1 MAVDLTNTRGQT
13 GTRSPVASLIDR
25 GALDGAL
32 RGDTTAVGA
41 FREALRT
48 ASAELGERFRRNE
61 PIEGLVTARAGVV
74 DQIILS
80 AWLHFAEELRES
92 ADLVAVGGY
101 GRGELHPQSDIDL
114 LILLDSTEDDA
125 DEAIGR
131 FLTFLWD
138 IGLEVGHSV
147 RTIDDCEA
155 QARGDV
161 TVLTT
166 LMETRLLHGPGRLFA
181 ELPVRIGSEHMWSS
195 AEFFVA
201 KLEEQKA
208 RHARYHDTAYNLEP
222 NVKGSPGGLRDIQM
236 ISWLA
241 RRHLGAKSLSELV
254 THDFLTDGQLRILTA
269 GRAFLWRIRFG
280 LHLLTGRR
288 EDRLLFDHQVKLAQM
303 LGYEDAS
310 FTLAVEQLMQRYYR
324 TVMELSRLNEMLL
337 QLFEEAILLD
347 KNEPPVPLGPRFQSR
362 NGYLEV
368 TDEQVFARD
377 PSALLEIFLL
387 LEQNLDLRGVNARTI
402 ALVKQHLWLI
412 DEEFRQNPRHHRL
425 FLDILRA
432 PQGVTRTL
440 KRMNTYGVLGLYIP
454 AFGRI
459 VGRMQYDLF
468 HAYTVD
474 AHTLFVVENLRR
486 FALPRFDDEFP
497 ACSTVMQRLEK
508 PEVAYLAG
516 LFHDIAKGRG
526 GDHSELGAV
535 DAEAFCLEH
544 GMSRYDAR
552 LVAWLVQH
560 HLLLSLTAQKKDLN
574 DPNVVNAFART
585 VGDQTHL
592 DYLYVLTVADVRGT
606 NPKMWNSWKD
616 TLFSELYQSTR
627 RALRRG
633 VSNPIDKEEFIT
645 GRQTQAEQLLL
656 QSGLP
661 RERWQH
667 IWTSFTE
674 EYFLRHRPEE
684 IAWHTRLVESGNPG
698 SISVDVS
705 EVVSPG
711 VTSVAVYSPEET
723 RSFVRATAVLDELG
737 LTIVDARIVPLAQA
751 QSLDTYWL
759 LESDGSSITERR
771 RLDEIR
777 HRLLKALTS
786 GSGQS
791 LKVTRR
797 APRQVRM
804 FSTPVQITISRDA
817 LNPRTIVELVAG
829 DRPGLLFQ
837 VAKVFD
843 QERVAL
849 QNAKI
854 ATVGE
859 RAEDVFFVTNANHQ
873 PLDEAS
879 AERLGKALRES
890 LTDART

>member
-1 MAVDLTNTRGQT
+1 VAANVDNG
-13 GTRSPVASLIDR
+13 R
-25 GALDGAL
+25 GATGAL
-32 RGDTTAVGA
+32 ELVDRAALDRAWDGETTTIGP
-41 FREALRT
+41 FRDALRS
-48 ASAELGERFRRNE
+48 ASEQLAERFRRNE
-61 PIEGLVTARAGVV
+61 PIETLVTARAHVI
-74 DQIILS
+74 DQIIVS
-80 AWLHFAEELRES
+80 SWLHFAGDLKSS

-101 GRGELHPQSDIDL
+101 GRGELHPHSDIDL
-114 LILLDSTEDDA
+114 LVLIDNTDNDA

-147 RTIDDCEA
+147 RTLDDCET
-155 QARGDV
+155 QARADV
-161 TVLTT
+161 SVLTT
-166 LMETRLLHGPGRLFA
+166 LMETRLLHGPGRLFG
-181 ELPVRIGSEHMWSS
+181 ELPARIATDRMWSS
-195 AEFFVA
+195 AEFFQA
-201 KLEEQKA
+201 KTEEQRE
-208 RHARYHDTAYNLEP
+208 RHSRYHDTAYNLEP

-236 ISWLA
+236 ITWLA
-241 RRHLGAKSLSELV
+241 RRHLGAKSLAELV
-254 THDFLTDGQLRILTA
+254 QHNFLTEGQLRILTS
-269 GRAFLWRIRFG
+269 GQAFLWRIRFG

-288 EDRLLFDHQVKLAQM
+288 EDRLLFDHQVKLSKM
-303 LGYEDAS
+303 FGYEDAS

-347 KNEPPVPLGPRFQSR
+347 KNAPTVPLGPRFQSR

-368 TDEQVFARD
+368 TDEQVFMRE

-425 FLDILRA
+425 FLDVLRA

-497 ACSTVMQRLEK
+497 HCSAVMQRLEK

-535 DAEAFCLEH
+535 DAEAFCREH

-574 DPNVVNAFART
+574 DPQVINEFART

-616 TLFSELYQSTR
+616 TLFADLYHSTR

-645 GRQTQAEQLLL
+645 TRQARAEQLLT
-656 QSGLP
+656 QAGLP
-661 RERWQH
+661 RERWQQ
-667 IWTSFTE
+667 IWANYTE

-684 IAWHTRLVESGNPG
+684 IAWHTRVLESGNPG
-698 SISVDVS
+698 SIVVDVNDT
-705 EVVSPG
+705 VQPG
-711 VTSVAVYSPEET
+711 LTSVAVYSPKET

-737 LTIVDARIVPLAQA
+737 LTIVDARIVPLAEAQA
-751 QSLDTYWL
+751 LDTYCV
-759 LESDGSSITERR
+759 LESDGSAISERR

-777 HRLLKALTS
+777 NRLLKALTS
-786 GSGQS
+786 GNDQQMR
-791 LKVTRR
+791 VTRR

-804 FSTPVQITISRDA
+804 FSTPVQITTSRDPS
-817 LNPRTIVELVAG
+817 NPRTIVELVAG
-829 DRPGLLFQ
+829 DRPGLLFE
-837 VAKVFD
+837 VAKIFD
-843 QERVAL
+843 QEHVAL

-859 RAEDVFFVTNANHQ
+859 RAEDVFFVTNAEHT
-873 PLDEAS
+873 PLDDAS
-879 AERLGKALRES
+879 AERLGKALREG
-890 LTDART
+890 LADPRN

>member
-1 MAVDLTNTRGQT
+1 MRRLC
-13 GTRSPVASLIDR
+13 RS
-25 GALDGAL
+25 
-32 RGDTTAVGA
+32 
-41 FREALRT
+41 
-48 ASAELGERFRRNE
+48 
-61 PIEGLVTARAGVV
+61 
-74 DQIILS
+74 
-80 AWLHFAEELRES
+80 
-92 ADLVAVGGY
+92 
-101 GRGELHPQSDIDL
+101 
-114 LILLDSTEDDA
+114 
-125 DEAIGR
+125 
-131 FLTFLWD
+131 
-138 IGLEVGHSV
+138 
-147 RTIDDCEA
+147 
-155 QARGDV
+155 
-161 TVLTT
+161 
-166 LMETRLLHGPGRLFA
+166 
-181 ELPVRIGSEHMWSS
+181 
-195 AEFFVA
+195 
-201 KLEEQKA
+201 
-208 RHARYHDTAYNLEP
+208 
-222 NVKGSPGGLRDIQM
+222 
-236 ISWLA
+236 
-241 RRHLGAKSLSELV
+241 
-254 THDFLTDGQLRILTA
+254 
-269 GRAFLWRIRFG
+269 
-280 LHLLTGRR
+280 
-288 EDRLLFDHQVKLAQM
+288 
-303 LGYEDAS
+303 
-310 FTLAVEQLMQRYYR
+310 
-324 TVMELSRLNEMLL
+324 
-337 QLFEEAILLD
+337 
-347 KNEPPVPLGPRFQSR
+347 GPRFQSR

-368 TDEQVFARD
+368 TDEQVFMRE

-425 FLDILRA
+425 FLDVLRA

-497 ACSTVMQRLEK
+497 HCSTVMQRLEK

-535 DAEAFCLEH
+535 DAEAFCREH

-552 LVAWLVQH
+552 IVAWLVQH

-574 DPNVVNAFART
+574 DPRVINEFART

-616 TLFSELYQSTR
+616 TLFADLYHSTR

-645 GRQTQAEQLLL
+645 TRQVRAEQLLT
-656 QSGLP
+656 QAGLAP
-661 RERWQH
+661 ETWQQ
-667 IWTSFTE
+667 IWASYTE

-684 IAWHTRLVESGNPG
+684 IAWHTQVLAESGNPG
-698 SISVDVS
+698 SIVVDVNDT
-705 EVVSPG
+705 VQPG
-711 VTSVAVYSPEET
+711 LTSVAVYSPNET

-737 LTIVDARIVPLAQA
+737 LTIVDARIVPLARS
-751 QSLDTYWL
+751 QSLDTYCV
-759 LESDGSSITERR
+759 LESDGSAISERR

-777 HRLLKALTS
+777 NRLLKALTS
-786 GSGQS
+786 DNDEQ
-791 LKVTRR
+791 LRVTRR

-804 FSTPVQITISRDA
+804 FSTRVQITTSRDPS
-817 LNPRTIVELVAG
+817 NPRTIVELVAG
-829 DRPGLLFQ
+829 DRPGLLFE
-837 VAKVFD
+837 VAKIFA
-843 QERVAL
+843 QESVAL

-859 RAEDVFFVTNANHQ
+859 RAEDVFFVTNAEHQ
-873 PLDEAS
+873 PLDDAS
-879 AERLGKALRES
+879 AERLDKALREG
-890 LTDART
+890 LADPRN

>member
-1 MAVDLTNTRGQT
+1 VATPLNTHAQQK
-13 GTRSPVASLIDR
+13 ASGAAPLIDR
-25 GALDGAL
+25 AALDSAL

-41 FREALRT
+41 FREAQRE
-48 ASAELGERFRRNE
+48 ASERLGERFRRND
-61 PIEGLVTARAGVV
+61 PIEALVRARAEIV
-74 DQIILS
+74 DQIILA
-80 AWLHFAEELRES
+80 AWLHYGEGLRES

-114 LILLDSTEDDA
+114 LVLLKGATENNA

-147 RTIDDCEA
+147 RTLDDCEA
-155 QARGDV
+155 QARSDV

-166 LMETRLLHGPGRLFA
+166 LMETRLLHGPGKLFE
-181 ELPVRIGSEHMWSS
+181 ELPIRIGSDRMWSS
-195 AEFFVA
+195 AEFFRA
-201 KLEEQKA
+201 KLDEQTM
-208 RHARYHDTAYNLEP
+208 RHRRYHDTAYNLEP

-241 RRHLGAKSLSELV
+241 RRHLGAKRLEDLV
-254 THDFLTDGQLRILTA
+254 EYKFLTEGQLRILVA
-269 GRAFLWRIRFG
+269 GQAFLWRIRFG

-347 KNEPPVPLGPRFQSR
+347 KDEPAFPLGPRFQSR

-368 TDEQVFARD
+368 ADDQVFARE

-497 ACSTVMQRLEK
+497 ACSAVMQRLEK

-574 DPNVVNAFART
+574 DPNVVNDFART
-585 VGDQTHL
+585 VGDQMHL

-606 NPKMWNSWKD
+606 NPKIWNSWKD
-616 TLFSELYQSTR
+616 TLFWELYQSTR

-633 VSNPIDKEEFIT
+633 VSNPIDKEELIQ
-645 GRQTQAEQLLL
+645 GRQAQAERSLSQA
-656 QSGLP
+656 GLAP
-661 RERWQH
+661 DRWQH
-667 IWTSFTE
+667 IWSTFTE

-684 IAWHTRLVESGNPG
+684 IAWHTRVLAESQSPG
-698 SISVDVS
+698 SIIVDVND
-705 EVVSPG
+705 VVAPG
-711 VTSVAVYSPEET
+711 LTSIALYSPEET
-723 RSFVRATAVLDELG
+723 RSFMLATAVLDELG
-737 LTIVDARIVPLAQA
+737 LTIVDARIVPLSATQR
-751 QSLDTYWL
+751 LDTYCV
-759 LESDGSSITERR
+759 LESDGSPIGDRR
-771 RLDEIR
+771 RLQEIR
-777 HRLLKALTS
+777 DRLLKALAS
-786 GSGQS
+786 GTE

-804 FSTPVQITISRDA
+804 FSTPVQVAISQDPTNR
-817 LNPRTIVELVAG
+817 RTVIELVAG
-829 DRPGLLFQ
+829 DRPGLLFE

-843 QERVAL
+843 QERIAL
-849 QNAKI
+849 QNAKV
-854 ATVGE
+854 ATIGE
-859 RAEDVFFVTNANHQ
+859 RAEDMFFVTTMDSQ
-873 PLDEAS
+873 PLDEAMC
-879 AERLGKALRES
+879 ERLGKALQES
-890 LTDART
+890 LADSRQ

>member
-1 MAVDLTNTRGQT
+1 M
-13 GTRSPVASLIDR
+13 
-25 GALDGAL
+25 
-32 RGDTTAVGA
+32 
-41 FREALRT
+41 
-48 ASAELGERFRRNE
+48 
-61 PIEGLVTARAGVV
+61 
-74 DQIILS
+74 
-80 AWLHFAEELRES
+80 
-92 ADLVAVGGY
+92 
-101 GRGELHPQSDIDL
+101 
-114 LILLDSTEDDA
+114 
-125 DEAIGR
+125 
-131 FLTFLWD
+131 
-138 IGLEVGHSV
+138 
-147 RTIDDCEA
+147 
-155 QARGDV
+155 
-161 TVLTT
+161 
-166 LMETRLLHGPGRLFA
+166 
-181 ELPVRIGSEHMWSS
+181 
-195 AEFFVA
+195 
-201 KLEEQKA
+201 
-208 RHARYHDTAYNLEP
+208 
-222 NVKGSPGGLRDIQM
+222 
-236 ISWLA
+236 
-241 RRHLGAKSLSELV
+241 
-254 THDFLTDGQLRILTA
+254 RILVQA
-269 GRAFLWRIRFG
+269 QAFLWRIRFG

-324 TVMELSRLNEMLL
+324 TVMEISRLNEMLL

-347 KNEPPVPLGPRFQSR
+347 KDEPAFPLGPRFQSR
-362 NGYLEV
+362 NGYLEAA
-368 TDEQVFARD
+368 DDQVFARE

-454 AFGRI
+454 AFGRV

-497 ACSTVMQRLEK
+497 ACSSVMQRLEK

-535 DAEAFCLEH
+535 DAESFCLEH

-574 DPNVVNAFART
+574 DPTVVNEFART

-606 NPKMWNSWKD
+606 NPKIWNSWKD

-633 VSNPIDKEEFIT
+633 VLNPIDKDELIQ
-645 GRQTQAEQLLL
+645 GRQTQAERSLL
-656 QSGLP
+656 QAGLP
-661 RERWQH
+661 RDRWQH
-667 IWTSFTE
+667 IWSSFTE
-674 EYFLRHRPEE
+674 EYFLRHRAEE
-684 IAWHTRLVESGNPG
+684 IAWHTRVLAEAANPD
-698 SISVDVS
+698 SIIVDVND
-705 EVVSPG
+705 VVTPG
-711 VTSVAVYSPEET
+711 LTAIAIYAPQET
-723 RSFVRATAVLDELG
+723 RPFMRSTAVLDELG
-737 LTIVDARIVPLAQA
+737 LTIVDARIVPLAAGQR
-751 QSLDTYWL
+751 LDTYCV
-759 LESDGSSITERR
+759 LESDGSPIADRR

-777 HRLLKALTS
+777 SRLLKALTT
-786 GSGQS
+786 GSEQT

-804 FSTPVQITISRDA
+804 FSTPVQVAISQDA
-817 LNPRTIVELVAG
+817 LNRRTVIELVAG

-849 QNAKI
+849 QNAKV

-859 RAEDVFFVTNANHQ
+859 RAEDVFFVTTMDRQ
-873 PLDEAS
+873 PLDDAQS
-879 AERLGKALRES
+879 ERLGNALREN
-890 LTDART
+890 LADGRL

>member
-1 MAVDLTNTRGQT
+1 VATNPERGVVAPTLPVDR
-13 GTRSPVASLIDR
+13 A
-25 GALDGAL
+25 ALDRAL
-32 RGDTTAVGA
+32 ANDGTAVGV
-41 FREALRT
+41 FRDALKN
-48 ASAELGERFRRNE
+48 ASDNLSERFRQNE
-61 PIEGLVTARAGVV
+61 PIENLVRERALIV

-80 AWLHFAEELRES
+80 CWLHLAGELRHQ

-114 LILLDSTEDDA
+114 LLLLDAPSVPKS

-147 RTIDDCEA
+147 RTLDDCEA

-161 TVLTT
+161 TIVTT
-166 LMETRLLHGPGRLFA
+166 LMETRLLHGTGAPFA
-181 ELPVRIGSEHMWSS
+181 ELPKRISTERMWSS
-195 AEFFVA
+195 AEFFRA
-201 KLEEQKA
+201 KVNEQAA
-208 RHARYHDTAYNLEP
+208 RHHRYHDTAYNLEP

-236 ISWLA
+236 IAWLA
-241 RRHLGAKSLSELV
+241 RRHFGATRLEDLV
-254 THDFLTDGQLRILTA
+254 EHNFLTAGQLRILVA
-269 GRAFLWRIRFG
+269 GQAFLWRIRFG

-337 QLFEEAILLD
+337 QLFEETILLD
-347 KNEPPVPLGPRFQSR
+347 KNDPPIALGPRFQSR

-368 TDEQVFARD
+368 TDDQVFARE
-377 PSALLEIFLL
+377 PSALLEMFLL
-387 LEQNLDLRGVNARTI
+387 LEQNLSLRGVNARTI

-425 FLDILRA
+425 FLDVLRA

-454 AFGRI
+454 AFGRV

-497 ACSTVMQRLEK
+497 ACSAVMQRLEK

-544 GMSRYDAR
+544 GMSRYEAR

-574 DPNVVNAFART
+574 DPRVISEFART

-592 DYLYVLTVADVRGT
+592 DFLYVLTVADVRGT
-606 NPKMWNSWKD
+606 NPKIWNSWKD
-616 TLFSELYQSTR
+616 TLFWELYQSTR

-633 VSNPIDKEEFIT
+633 VLNPIDKEELIQN
-645 GRQTQAEQLLL
+645 RQAQAEGLLY
-656 QSGLP
+656 QAGIAP
-661 RERWQH
+661 VKWQH
-667 IWTSFTE
+667 IWSSFTE
-674 EYFLRHRPEE
+674 EYYLRHRPEE
-684 IAWHTRLVESGNPG
+684 IAWHTRVLAEEGSAG
-698 SISVDVS
+698 SIIVDVN
-705 EVVSPG
+705 ELIAEG
-711 VTSVAVYSPEET
+711 L
-723 RSFVRATAVLDELG
+723 TAVMVYAPVEAHSFMRSTAILDELG
-737 LTIVDARIVPLAQA
+737 LTIVDARIVPLSATQG
-751 QSLDTYWL
+751 LDTYFV
-759 LESDGSSITERR
+759 LESDGSPIFDKR

-777 HRLLKALTS
+777 HRLLRSLPS
-786 GSGQS
+786 GSAEA

-804 FSTPVQITISRDA
+804 FSTPVQIAISADPANR
-817 LNPRTIVELVAG
+817 RTVLELVAG

-837 VAKVFD
+837 VAKVLD
-843 QERVAL
+843 QEGFAL
-849 QNAKI
+849 QNAKV

-859 RAEDVFFVTNANHQ
+859 RAEDVFFVTTSDRQ
-873 PLDEAS
+873 PLDEAQS
-879 AERLGKALRES
+879 ERLDKSLRES
-890 LTDART
+890 LSDSRAA

>member
-1 MAVDLTNTRGQT
+1 MATSLEPKDE
-13 GTRSPVASLIDR
+13 ASRPELIDR
-25 GALDGAL
+25 AALDRAL
-32 RGDTTAVGA
+32 RGDITAVGA

-48 ASAELGERFRRNE
+48 ASERLGERFKRNE
-61 PIEGLVTARAGVV
+61 PIETLVRARAEVV
-74 DQIILS
+74 DQVILA
-80 AWLHFAEELRES
+80 AWDHYADELLGS

-101 GRGELHPQSDIDL
+101 GRGELHPHSDIDL
-114 LILLDSTEDDA
+114 LVLLDRAAENNT

-138 IGLEVGHSV
+138 IGLEPGHSV
-147 RTIDDCEA
+147 RTLDDCEA

-161 TVLTT
+161 TILTT
-166 LMETRLLHGPGRLFA
+166 LMETRLLHGPGKLFA
-181 ELPVRIGSEHMWSS
+181 QLPVRIGTDRMWSS
-195 AEFFVA
+195 AEFFRA
-201 KLEEQKA
+201 KLDEQIA

-241 RRHLGAKSLSELV
+241 RRHLGVSRLEDLV
-254 THDFLTDGQLRILTA
+254 EHKFLTEGQLRILTA
-269 GRAFLWRIRFG
+269 GQAFLWKIRFG

-288 EDRLLFDHQVKLAQM
+288 EDRLLFDHQVKLAAM

-368 TDEQVFARD
+368 SDDQVFARE

-425 FLDILRA
+425 FLDVLRA
-432 PQGVTRTL
+432 PNGVTRTL

-454 AFGRI
+454 AFGRV

-497 ACSTVMQRLEK
+497 SCSAVMQRLEK
-508 PEVAYLAG
+508 PEIAYLAG

-526 GDHSELGAV
+526 GDHSDLGAV

-552 LVAWLVQH
+552 LVAWLVKH

-574 DPNVVNAFART
+574 DPNVVNEFART

-606 NPKMWNSWKD
+606 NPKIWNSWKD
-616 TLFSELYQSTR
+616 TLFWELYQSTR

-633 VSNPIDKEEFIT
+633 VSNPIDKDELIT
-645 GRQTQAEQLLL
+645 GRQAQAERLLL
-656 QSGLP
+656 QAGLS
-661 RERWQH
+661 RDRLRQ
-667 IWTSFTE
+667 IWSTFTE

-684 IAWHTRLVESGNPG
+684 IAWHTRVLVESPD
-698 SISVDVS
+698 SHAIIVDVND
-705 EVVSPG
+705 VVSPG
-711 VTSVAVYSPEET
+711 LTSVAVYSPEET
-723 RSFVRATAVLDELG
+723 RSFVSATAVLDELG
-737 LTIVDARIVPLAQA
+737 LTIVDARIVPLVA
-751 QSLDTYWL
+751 QSLDTYAV
-759 LESDGSSITERR
+759 LESDGSPIADRR
-771 RLDEIR
+771 RLDEIKN
-777 HRLLKALTS
+777 RLLKALTT
-786 GSGQS
+786 GSGDT

-804 FSTPVQITISRDA
+804 FATPVQVAISRDPQ
-817 LNPRTIVELVAG
+817 NPRSIIELVAG

-837 VAKVFD
+837 VAKVLD

-854 ATVGE
+854 LTIGE
-859 RAEDVFFVTNANHQ
+859 RAEDVFFVTTTDHK
-873 PLDEAS
+873 PLDEAQS
-879 AERLGKALRES
+879 ERLARALREALAES
-890 LTDART
+890 RGS

>member
-1 MAVDLTNTRGQT
+1 
-13 GTRSPVASLIDR
+13 
-25 GALDGAL
+25 
-32 RGDTTAVGA
+32 
-41 FREALRT
+41 
-48 ASAELGERFRRNE
+48 
-61 PIEGLVTARAGVV
+61 
-74 DQIILS
+74 
-80 AWLHFAEELRES
+80 
-92 ADLVAVGGY
+92 VAVGGY

-114 LILLDSTEDDA
+114 LILLQGAVNDT

-147 RTIDDCEA
+147 RTLDDCEA
-155 QARGDV
+155 QARRDV

-166 LMETRLLHGPGRLFA
+166 LMETRLLHGPGVLFA
-181 ELPVRIGSEHMWSS
+181 ELPIRISSDRMWNS
-195 AEFFVA
+195 AEFFRA
-201 KLEEQKA
+201 KLEEQRQ

-236 ISWLA
+236 IGWLA
-241 RRHLGAKSLSELV
+241 QRHLGTRTLADLV
-254 THDFLTDGQLRILTA
+254 DHDFLTGGQLRILTA

-288 EDRLLFDHQVKLAQM
+288 EDRLLFDHQVKLAAM

-347 KNEPPVPLGPRFQSR
+347 KDEPPLPLSARFQSR

-368 TDEQVFARD
+368 TDDQVFARD
-377 PSALLEIFLL
+377 PSALLEMFLL
-387 LEQNLDLRGVNARTI
+387 LEQHLDLRGVNARTI

-454 AFGRI
+454 AFGRV

-497 ACSTVMQRLEK
+497 ACSAIMQRLEK

-544 GMSRYDAR
+544 GMSRYEAR

-574 DPNVVNAFART
+574 DPTVVNEFART

-606 NPKMWNSWKD
+606 NPKIWNSWKD
-616 TLFSELYQSTR
+616 SLFSELYHSTR

-633 VSNPIDKEEFIT
+633 VSNPIDQDELVKS
-645 GRQTQAEQLLL
+645 RQAAADKLLAHAGVERATYQAL
-656 QSGLP
+656 
-661 RERWQH
+661 WA
-667 IWTSFTE
+667 SFTD

-684 IAWHTRLVESGNPG
+684 IAWHTRVLAERPSAGT
-698 SISVDVS
+698 ITVDVND
-705 EVVSPG
+705 VVAPG
-711 VTSVAVYSPEET
+711 LTSVAVYSPEET
-723 RSFVRATAVLDELG
+723 RSFMHATAVLDELG
-737 LTIVDARIVPLAQA
+737 LTIVDARIVPLAKS
-751 QSLDTYWL
+751 SLDTYCV
-759 LESDGSSITERR
+759 LESDGTTISERR

-777 HRLLKALTS
+777 LRLIKALTM
-786 GSGQS
+786 GGEQA

-804 FSTPVQITISRDA
+804 FSTPVQIAISQDGA
-817 LNPRTIVELVAG
+817 NARTVVELVAG

-837 VAKVFD
+837 IAKVFD
-843 QERVAL
+843 QEHVAL

-854 ATVGE
+854 MTIGE
-859 RAEDVFFVTNANHQ
+859 RVFFVTNAARQ
-873 PLDEAS
+873 PLDAAS
-879 AERLGKALRES
+879 SERLGDALREGLADS
-890 LTDART
+890 RT

>member
-1 MAVDLTNTRGQT
+1 MVVNVADREPSTQT
-13 GTRSPVASLIDR
+13 GSLTGLVDR
-25 GALDGAL
+25 VALDQAL

-41 FREALRT
+41 FREALRS
-48 ASAELGERFRRNE
+48 ASELLGERFRRND
-61 PIEGLVTARAGVV
+61 PIEQLVAARARVV
-74 DQIILS
+74 DEIIGS
-80 AWLHFAEELRES
+80 SWQHFAAPLIDT

-114 LILLDSTEDDA
+114 LVLLDNTENDA
-125 DEAIGR
+125 DEVIGR

-138 IGLEVGHSV
+138 IGLEVGHAV
-147 RTIDDCEA
+147 RTLEDCEA

-161 TVLTT
+161 TILTT
-166 LMETRLLHGPGRLFA
+166 LMETRLLQGSSRLFSQ
-181 ELPVRIGSEHMWSS
+181 LPERIGPDRMWNS
-195 AEFFVA
+195 ADFFRA
-201 KLEEQKA
+201 KLQEQLD

-241 RRHLGAKSLSELV
+241 RRHLGAKSLDELV
-254 THDFLTDGQLRILTA
+254 AHDFLTEGQLRILTA
-269 GRAFLWRIRFG
+269 GKAFLWRIRFA
-280 LHLLTGRR
+280 LHMLTGRR
-288 EDRLLFDHQVKLAQM
+288 EDRLLFDHQVKLAH
-303 LGYEDAS
+303 LFGYEDAS

-347 KNEPPVPLGPRFQSR
+347 KNEPPLPLGPRFQSR
-362 NGYLEV
+362 NGYLEAAN
-368 TDEQVFARD
+368 DQIFARD

-387 LEQNLDLRGVNARTI
+387 LEHHLDLRGVNARTI

-425 FLDILRA
+425 FLDIMRA

-497 ACSTVMQRLEK
+497 ACSKIMQRLEK

-544 GMSRYDAR
+544 GMTRYDAR

-574 DPNVVNAFART
+574 DPNVVNDFART

-616 TLFSELYQSTR
+616 TLFSELYQATR

-645 GRQTQAEQLLL
+645 GRQAQAEQLLS
-656 QSGLP
+656 QAGL
-661 RERWQH
+661 ERDGWQH
-667 IWTSFTE
+667 IWESFTE
-674 EYFLRHRPEE
+674 EYFLRHRPDD
-684 IAWHTRLVESGNPG
+684 IAWHTRVLAETANPG
-698 SISVDVS
+698 AITVDVD
-705 EVVSPG
+705 ENVTPG
-711 VTSVAVYSPEET
+711 LTSVAVYSPEEM
-723 RSFVRATAVLDELG
+723 RSFARATAVLDELG
-737 LTIVDARIVPLAQA
+737 LTIVDARIVPLAQS
-751 QSLDTYWL
+751 QSLDTYCV
-759 LESDGSSITERR
+759 LESDGTAITDRR

-777 HRLLKALTS
+777 NRLLKALTS
-786 GSGQS
+786 PTEQT
-791 LKVTRR
+791 LKITRR

-804 FSTPVQITISRDA
+804 FSTPVQINISPDP
-817 LNPRTIVELVAG
+817 LNARTIVELVAG
-829 DRPGLLFQ
+829 DRPGLLYQ
-837 VAKVFD
+837 IANVFD
-843 QERVAL
+843 EQKVAL

-859 RAEDVFFVTNANHQ
+859 RAEDVFFVTNVEHQ
-873 PLDEAS
+873 PLDAAG
-879 AERLGKALRES
+879 AERLGKALRER
-890 LTDART
+890 LTDSQN

>member
-1 MAVDLTNTRGQT
+1 M
-13 GTRSPVASLIDR
+13 GTRTL
-25 GALDGAL
+25 
-32 RGDTTAVGA
+32 
-41 FREALRT
+41 
-48 ASAELGERFRRNE
+48 AELV
-61 PIEGLVTARAGVV
+61 P
-74 DQIILS
+74 
-80 AWLHFAEELRES
+80 HK
-92 ADLVAVGGY
+92 
-101 GRGELHPQSDIDL
+101 
-114 LILLDSTEDDA
+114 
-125 DEAIGR
+125 
-131 FLTFLWD
+131 FLT
-138 IGLEVGHSV
+138 E
-147 RTIDDCEA
+147 
-155 QARGDV
+155 
-161 TVLTT
+161 
-166 LMETRLLHGPGRLFA
+166 
-181 ELPVRIGSEHMWSS
+181 
-195 AEFFVA
+195 
-201 KLEEQKA
+201 
-208 RHARYHDTAYNLEP
+208 
-222 NVKGSPGGLRDIQM
+222 
-236 ISWLA
+236 
-241 RRHLGAKSLSELV
+241 
-254 THDFLTDGQLRILTA
+254 GQLRILTA

-347 KNEPPVPLGPRFQSR
+347 KNEPPLPLGPRFQSR

-368 TDEQVFARD
+368 ADDQVFARD
-377 PSALLEIFLL
+377 PSALLEMFLL

-486 FALPRFDDEFP
+486 FALPRFDNEFP
-497 ACSTVMQRLEK
+497 SCSTVMQRLEK

-574 DPNVVNAFART
+574 DPNVVNEFART

-606 NPKMWNSWKD
+606 NPKIWNSWKES
-616 TLFSELYQSTR
+616 LFAELYHSTR

-633 VSNPIDKEEFIT
+633 VSNPIDKDEFIT
-645 GRQTQAEQLLL
+645 GRQSASRAAAFAGRPRALELPSR
-656 QSGLP
+656 SGAASP
-661 RERWQH
+661 R
-667 IWTSFTE
+667 
-674 EYFLRHRPEE
+674 
-684 IAWHTRLVESGNPG
+684 
-698 SISVDVS
+698 SISCATGPRRS
-705 EVVSPG
+705 RGTRACSSRARAPARSPS
-711 VTSVAVYSPEET
+711 TSTTSWCRASRRSPCIRPKRLARSCARPPCSTSSASRSST
-723 RSFVRATAVLDELG
+723 RASCRSRSRASTPTACSRATA
-737 LTIVDARIVPLAQA
+737 AR
-751 QSLDTYWL
+751 S
-759 LESDGSSITERR
+759 
-771 RLDEIR
+771 
-777 HRLLKALTS
+777 
-786 GSGQS
+786 
-791 LKVTRR
+791 
-797 APRQVRM
+797 
-804 FSTPVQITISRDA
+804 
-817 LNPRTIVELVAG
+817 
-829 DRPGLLFQ
+829 
-837 VAKVFD
+837 
-843 QERVAL
+843 
-849 QNAKI
+849 
-854 ATVGE
+854 
-859 RAEDVFFVTNANHQ
+859 
-873 PLDEAS
+873 AS
-879 AERLGKALRES
+879 AAGSTRSGTACSKR
-890 LTDART
+890 

>member
-1 MAVDLTNTRGQT
+1 VAANVDNTLQAGAAT
-13 GTRSPVASLIDR
+13 LIDR
-25 GALDGAL
+25 TALDLAWDGETSAIGPFRDAL
-32 RGDTTAVGA
+32 R
-41 FREALRT
+41 
-48 ASAELGERFRRNE
+48 SAGELLADRFRRNE
-61 PIEGLVTARAGVV
+61 PVETLVAARAYVV
-74 DQIILS
+74 DQIIIS
-80 AWLHFAEELRES
+80 SWLHFAGTLAES

-101 GRGELHPQSDIDL
+101 GRGELHPHSDIDL
-114 LILLDSTEDDA
+114 LVLIDNTDNDA

-147 RTIDDCEA
+147 RTLDDCEA

-166 LMETRLLHGPGRLFA
+166 LMETRLLHGPGRMFG
-181 ELPVRIGSEHMWSS
+181 ELPVRIGTDRMWNS
-195 AEFFVA
+195 AEFFQA
-201 KLEEQKA
+201 KLDEQLE
-208 RHARYHDTAYNLEP
+208 RHSRYHDTAYNLEP

-241 RRHLGAKSLSELV
+241 RRHLGAKTLAELV
-254 THDFLTDGQLRILTA
+254 EHRFLTEGQLRILTA
-269 GRAFLWRIRFG
+269 GQAFLWRIRFG

-288 EDRLLFDHQVKLAQM
+288 EDRLLFDHQVKLAKM
-303 LGYEDAS
+303 FGYEDAS

-324 TVMELSRLNEMLL
+324 TVMELSRLNEMLV

-347 KNEPPVPLGPRFQSR
+347 KDAPPVALGPRFQSR

-368 TDEQVFARD
+368 SDEQVFMGD

-412 DEEFRQNPRHHRL
+412 DEEFRQNPRNHRL

-486 FALPRFDDEFP
+486 FALTRFDEEFP
-497 ACSTVMQRLEK
+497 HCSTIMQRLEK

-535 DAEAFCLEH
+535 DAEAFCREH
-544 GMSRYDAR
+544 GMSRYEAR

-574 DPNVVNAFART
+574 DPNVINEFART

-616 TLFSELYQSTR
+616 TLFSELYHATR

-645 GRQTQAEQLLL
+645 TRQARAEELLTQA
-656 QSGLP
+656 GLP

-667 IWTSFTE
+667 IWASYTE

-684 IAWHTRLVESGNPG
+684 IAWHTRVLAESGSPG
-698 SISVDVS
+698 AILVDVDDL
-705 EVVSPG
+705 VSPG
-711 VTSVAVYSPEET
+711 FTSIAVYSSNET
-723 RSFVRATAVLDELG
+723 RSLVRATAVLDELG
-737 LTIVDARIVPLAQA
+737 LTIVDARIVPLAGEQA
-751 QSLDTYWL
+751 LDTYCV
-759 LESDGSSITERR
+759 LESDGSAITDRR

-777 HRLLKALTS
+777 NRLLKALAS
-786 GSGQS
+786 DDEQS
-791 LKVTRR
+791 LRVTRR

-804 FSTPVQITISRDA
+804 FSTPVQISISRDTS
-817 LNPRTIVELVAG
+817 NPRTIVELVAG
-829 DRPGLLFQ
+829 DRPGLLFE

-843 QERVAL
+843 QEHVAL

-859 RAEDVFFVTNANHQ
+859 RAEDVFFVTNTDHQ
-873 PLDEAS
+873 PLDESS
-879 AERLGKALRES
+879 AERLGQALREG
-890 LTDART
+890 LAEPHN